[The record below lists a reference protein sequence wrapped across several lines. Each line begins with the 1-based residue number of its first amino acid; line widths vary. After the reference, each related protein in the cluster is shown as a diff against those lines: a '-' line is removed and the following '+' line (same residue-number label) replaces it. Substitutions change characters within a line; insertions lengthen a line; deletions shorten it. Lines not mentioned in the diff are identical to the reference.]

1 MPAAA
6 LCLALFFGYSLY
18 VLLRSQN
25 ADFLARRAHAMLQ
38 EAGDK
43 GDERAAE
50 LLARCC
56 AECNKIVAG
65 SPNHAFA
72 WHIWGSAL
80 WNLGQTAK
88 VEKDVAK
95 ADRLFAAAEDKFVSA
110 LAVRPDDNKLT
121 VDLLRVRWNRAELHP
136 GAVGIEHLERICDEC
151 ERLLIV
157 KPDATVLLNLW
168 GGALSAMGHRVTGEE
183 ADRLYA
189 AAEEKYKEALRI
201 APDQVDSMSA
211 LGILVWRRAKLRRG
225 AEANELLMQA
235 GEWMDTA
242 LRLKPSDARALSGR
256 AWILFARTRLMP
268 CADTARLLDAAA
280 SQFAA
285 VEANGDDALLRQA
298 RGVLLWARARCAEG
312 EQATQLLHDAKSRLE
327 EADHQ
332 EPGSAAYNLA
342 CVCAQLGDG
351 AACREWLERS
361 REPGILV
368 SREQMA
374 AEEELAAVRGS
385 DWFRELLG

>member
-25 ADFLARRAHAMLQ
+25 ADFLARRAHAMLR
-38 EAGDK
+38 EAGDNR
-43 GDERAAE
+43 DERAAE

-56 AECNKIVAG
+56 AECNKILTG

-80 WNLGQTAK
+80 WTLGQTAK
-88 VEKDVAK
+88 VEKDAVK

-110 LAVRPDDNKLT
+110 LAVRPDDSKLT
-121 VDLLRVRWNRAELHP
+121 LDLLRVRWNRAELHP
-136 GAVGIEHLERICDEC
+136 GVVGLEHLERICDEC

-157 KPDATVLLNLW
+157 KPEATVLLNLW
-168 GGALSAMGHRVTGEE
+168 GGALGAMGNRLAGEE

-211 LGILVWRRAKLRRG
+211 LGVLVWRRARLRRG
-225 AEANELLMQA
+225 AEASELIRQA
-235 GEWMDTA
+235 GEWLDTA

-256 AWILFARTRLMP
+256 AWILFARTKLMP
-268 CADTARLLDAAA
+268 CTDTARLLDAAA
-280 SQFAA
+280 SQFAS
-285 VEANGDDALLRQA
+285 VETNDDDAILRQA
-298 RGVLLWARARCAEG
+298 RGVLLWAQARCAEG
-312 EQATQLLHDAKSRLE
+312 EQATRLLNDAKTRLE
-327 EADHQ
+327 EADRQ

-342 CVCAQLGDG
+342 CVCAQLGDD
-351 AACREWLERS
+351 AACRQWLEKS
-361 REPGILV
+361 REPGVLV

-374 AEEELAAVRGS
+374 TEEELAGVRGS
-385 DWFRELLG
+385 DWFRALLG